1 SPSRGRA
8 AAVCRARELAARRS
22 DGALLSELL
31 PLASSQHAAQTTS
44 TSLLAE
50 RSSFWTVSPSR
61 WRARSC
67 WRRTP
72 RTSSSASSSSTTS
85 SRTSA
90 MSSSVV
96 SCRNSTRTTLPRRWS
111 RAISRCCSFACRGSS
126 ETPSRSTLTTISGP
140 PRCSASSRAA
150 VSALKPTSVGMNPT
164 TTAIWSPGVRS
175 GRRPPPDRRGLARS
189 YLPVCGSGEDRRR
202 SGSEGARRGEGSGAA
217 LAGELLDL
225 VHDPCVQ
232 HAPAHAL
239 GGVGVDVLEL
249 DRGADTHGD
258 RAAVGEQPGEHVLR
272 ALEPHRDH
280 RAAGFDGEP
289 GGTLL
294 SRVEQAVLGAAALGI
309 DREAVTLAED
319 RQPGLQ
325 RPLAGGERLTVHRHR
340 LDGVE
345 EPAQDAPAQPL
356 LRPQGV
362 LGDETDLPRQHH
374 WEHEAVD
381 VGEVV
386 GGDHEASL
394 AGDVV
399 EAGDPWV
406 PQELDE
412 GARDAAGAEVEASG
426 H

>member
-1 SPSRGRA
+1 
-8 AAVCRARELAARRS
+8 
-22 DGALLSELL
+22 LS
-31 PLASSQHAAQTTS
+31 LASSQYVAQTTS

-50 RSSFWTVSPSR
+50 SSSFWTVSPRR

-111 RAISRCCSFACRGSS
+111 RAISRCCSSACRGSS

-140 PRCSASSRAA
+140 PRCSASARAA

-175 GRRPPPDRRGLARS
+175 GRRPSPDRRGLARS
-189 YLPVCGSGEDRRR
+189 YLAVSGSGEDRRR
-202 SGSEGARRGEGSGAA
+202 SGGDGALRGGGSGAS

-232 HAPAHAL
+232 QAPAHAL
-239 GGVGVDVLEL
+239 GGVGVDVLDL
-249 DRGADTHGD
+249 DRGADAHRD
-258 RAAVGEQPGEHVLR
+258 RSPMGEQPGEHVLG
-272 ALEPHRDH
+272 ALEPHGDH

-289 GGTLL
+289 GGALL
-294 SRVEQAVLGAAALGI
+294 AGVEQTVLGAGALGV
-309 DREAVTLAED
+309 DREAVALAED
-319 RQPGLQ
+319 RQAGLQ
-325 RPLAGGERLTVHRHR
+325 RPLAGGERLTIHRHR

-345 EPAQDAPAQPL
+345 EPAQDAPTQPV

-362 LGDETDLPRQHH
+362 LGDEADLPRQHH
-374 WEHEAVD
+374 GQHEAVD

-386 GGDHEASL
+386 GGDHEAAL
-394 AGDVV
+394 AGDVL

-412 GARDAAGAEVEASG
+412 GARDSAGAEVEASG
-426 H
+426 HGSS